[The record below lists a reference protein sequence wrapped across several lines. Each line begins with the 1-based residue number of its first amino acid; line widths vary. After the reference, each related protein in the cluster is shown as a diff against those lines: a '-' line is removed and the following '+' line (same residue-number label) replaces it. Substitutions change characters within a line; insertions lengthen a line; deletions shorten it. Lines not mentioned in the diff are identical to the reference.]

1 MNDMNKAAIAA
12 AIQEEIRAV
21 KPSLTHDLETTDH
34 LVDDCGFESLDM
46 VELVAR
52 IEARFRIP
60 IDDQQYRLLS
70 SIDTITG
77 YLLQQDLAVA
87 S

>member
-1 MNDMNKAAIAA
+1 MNEINKAAIAA
-12 AIQEEIRAV
+12 AIQAEIKVV
-21 KPSLTHDLETTDH
+21 KPSLVQDVEITAH

-70 SIDTITG
+70 SIDGIAD
-77 YLLQQDLAVA
+77 YILQQQLAEA
-87 S
+87 